1 VSRKGPRPL
10 SLTQQGL
17 GIRRLW
23 PGEISIRS
31 STLTWVGQLQPT
43 AVSPS
48 YKVRLAY
55 RTGDVTRVR
64 VLDPVLDPGH
74 RDRLPH
80 VYNGDRLCLYTPGEW
95 DRSMQIAT
103 TIIPWT
109 AEWLFH
115 YEVWKATDHWAGGG
129 DVYAPSRPE
138 GHKSGS
144 ARWLR

>member
-1 VSRKGPRPL
+1 VSRKGQRPL
-10 SLTQQGL
+10 TLTQQAL

-23 PGEISIRS
+23 PGEISIRRNKVI
-31 STLTWVGQLQPT
+31 WVGQLQPT

-48 YKVRLAY
+48 YKLRMAY
-55 RTGDVTRVR
+55 RTGEMTRVH
-64 VLDPVLDPGH
+64 VLDPILDPGH

-80 VYNGDRLCLYTPGEW
+80 VYDGDRLCLYTPGEW

-115 YEVWKATDHWAGGG
+115 YELWKATDHWAGGG
-129 DVYAPSRPE
+129 DVYSPIRPD
-138 GHKSGS
+138 GRNSGS